1 MTAFLKKLDKDY
13 PKITR
18 LYSIGKSV
26 EGRDIWVL
34 EISDNPGEHES
45 GEPEFKYIAGKRTL
59 SFYLTQIFST
69 LNGTSGRSGNRNPQI
84 FWPFK
89 LFFKH
94 FWTHDYFKFLCG
106 GSFQSGKE
114 TFHGEIAP
122 SAPDIRNN
130 SKTGSPRWAGNT
142 HWRLPASI
150 ECLILKQV
158 RKWKPWSYV
167 QKATWTVLMKR
178 NVTSPYYSWCLLH
191 LFCWTPPKFVIHRNY
206 RVLFFNGFLF

>member
-1 MTAFLKKLDKDY
+1 MLEKKPAPEHKSEGVYEEMTAFLKKLDKDY

-89 LFFKH
+89 LFFNIFERMIISNFCVVARSNLEKKLFTEKSPLAH
-94 FWTHDYFKFLCG
+94 LIFETIRKLEARDGLETHIDVFL
-106 GSFQSGKE
+106 
-114 TFHGEIAP
+114 
-122 SAPDIRNN
+122 
-130 SKTGSPRWAGNT
+130 
-142 HWRLPASI
+142 L
-150 ECLILKQV
+150 
-158 RKWKPWSYV
+158 
-167 QKATWTVLMKR
+167 VL
-178 NVTSPYYSWCLLH
+178 NV
-191 LFCWTPPKFVIHRNY
+191 
-206 RVLFFNGFLF
+206 